1 MKPIIIDRY
10 ILKEWLKTFGVT
22 LMLILGI
29 LLLEDMYKNLKN
41 FLERGADL
49 LTLLLYY
56 AYIIPN
62 CFCTVLPISFFIS
75 VLYVLNDM
83 QAHNEIVAMR
93 ASGMTVFQITR
104 SFWGAA
110 FLLMG
115 LMAIF
120 NAYLLP
126 KASDGAQKIVQQID
140 YNDQKRRTGNA
151 NAIGLQS
158 HLCLHNAKE
167 GRLWHI
173 AQFSLYSNC
182 GKFVN
187 LSKINTQGNETE
199 RITAESIIYDLKNQ
213 EWIFK
218 NGKQWFFDTHTY
230 VPERFTPF
238 EQWTFK
244 CSENPKLMTFIHK
257 PLKYLGAHELKE
269 ILSFV
274 PKNHPRFLE
283 HQIKYYSI
291 LSSPLICFMVVLL
304 AIPFSLKGVRT
315 NPMVGVSKAAG
326 LFFIYYIVCSI
337 GRMLGTQNTLS
348 PLMAA
353 WFPNLL
359 MLAFG
364 LLLYRQLA
372 PK

>member
-1 MKPIIIDRY
+1 MKSIIIDRY

-49 LTLLLYY
+49 QTLLLYY
-56 AYIIPN
+56 TYIIPN

-83 QAHNEIVAMR
+83 QAHNEVVAMR
-93 ASGMTVFQITR
+93 ASGMTVLQITR
-104 SFWGAA
+104 SFWWVA
-110 FLLMG
+110 FILMF
-115 LMAIF
+115 LMVFF

-126 KASDGAQKIVQQID
+126 KASNGAQEIIQKID
-140 YNDQKRRTGNA
+140 YNDQKRRIGNA
-151 NAIGLQS
+151 NEIGMQS

-173 AQFSLYSNC
+173 SKFSLYTQQ
-182 GKFVN
+182 GQFVT
-187 LSKINTQGNETE
+187 LSKINDQGNEVE
-199 RITAESIIYDLKNQ
+199 RIAAESIAYDPDKQ
-213 EWIFK
+213 QWIFED
-218 NGKQWFFDTHTY
+218 GKHWFFDPHTY
-230 VPERFTPF
+230 IPERFISF
-238 EQWTFK
+238 KNLEFK
-244 CSENPKLMTFIHK
+244 CSEHPKLMTFIHK
-257 PLKYLGAHELKE
+257 PLKYLGVHELKE
-269 ILSFV
+269 ILAFV
-274 PKNHPRFLE
+274 PQNHPRFLE

-326 LFFIYYIVCSI
+326 LFFVYYIVCSI
-337 GRMLGTQNTLS
+337 GLMLGTQNTLS

-359 MLAFG
+359 MLIFG

>member
-1 MKPIIIDRY
+1 MIIDRY
-10 ILKEWLKTFGVT
+10 ILKEWLKTFSVT

-41 FLERGADL
+41 FLERSADL
-49 LTLLLYY
+49 QSLLLYY
-56 AYIIPN
+56 IYIIPN

-83 QAHNEIVAMR
+83 QAHNEVVAMR
-93 ASGMTVFQITR
+93 ASGMTVFKITR
-104 SFWGAA
+104 SFWWAA
-110 FLLMG
+110 VTLTV

-126 KASDGAQKIVQQID
+126 QASNGAQQIVQQIE
-140 YNDQKRRTGNA
+140 YKEQKRRTGNA

-158 HLCLHNAKE
+158 HLCLHNVKE

-173 AQFSLYSNC
+173 SQFSLYSNQ
-182 GKFVN
+182 GKFIT
-187 LSKINTQGNETE
+187 LSKINDQGNEVE
-199 RITAESIIYDLKNQ
+199 RIAAAEITYDSEKQ
-213 EWIFK
+213 QWIFE
-218 NGKQWFFDTHTY
+218 NGKHWLFDTNSY
-230 VPERFTPF
+230 IPKGFTAF
-238 EQWTFK
+238 KQWELK
-244 CSENPKLMTFIHK
+244 CEENPNLMTFIHK
-257 PLKYLGAHELKE
+257 PLKYLGAHELKQ
-269 ILSFV
+269 ILTFV

-326 LFFIYYIVCSI
+326 LFFIYYIVGSI

-359 MLAFG
+359 MLGFG